1 MILTIYTV
9 IHTVISLV
17 GVLSGFALLYGLIT
31 SKPCGCWTAT
41 FFASQILTDLTG
53 FAFPFHGFKPS
64 YVVGIISLVLL
75 LVAMYGLY
83 GQHLAGVWRKVYVIT
98 AIMALYLDVFVAVV
112 QSFLKIPALNAMAPT
127 QTEPPFKITQMVV
140 LVLFIVLGAVATIR
154 FHDEAAAH
162 P

>member
-31 SKPCGCWTAT
+31 SKPCACWTTT

-83 GQHLAGVWRKVYVIT
+83 GRHLAGAWRKVYVVT
-98 AIMALYLDVFVAVV
+98 AVIALYLDVFVAII
-112 QSFLKIPALNAMAPT
+112 QSFLKIPALDTMAPT
-127 QTEPPFKITQMVV
+127 QTEAPFKITQLVV
-140 LVLFIVLGAVATIR
+140 LVLFIVLGTAATIR

>member
-1 MILTIYTV
+1 MVLTIYTV

-17 GVLSGFALLYGLIT
+17 GVLSGFAVLYGLLT

-75 LVAMYGLY
+75 LLAMYALY
-83 GQHLAGVWRKVYVIT
+83 SRHLTGAWRKVYVIT
-98 AIMALYLDVFVAVV
+98 VVMALYLDVFVAIV
-112 QSFLKIPALNAMAPT
+112 QAFLKVPALNALAPT
-127 QTEPPFKITQMVV
+127 QSEPPFKLTQLVALALFTALGVV
-140 LVLFIVLGAVATIR
+140 AMIKFRNEPALSA
-154 FHDEAAAH
+154 
-162 P
+162 